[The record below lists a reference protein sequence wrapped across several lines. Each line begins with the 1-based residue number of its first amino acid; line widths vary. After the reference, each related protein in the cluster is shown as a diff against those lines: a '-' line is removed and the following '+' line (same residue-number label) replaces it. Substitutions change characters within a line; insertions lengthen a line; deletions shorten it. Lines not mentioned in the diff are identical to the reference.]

1 LLEDEDNER
10 RLMRLALERSGH
22 AVVEAGDAAAAR
34 AACGTFGAGSAA
46 GFASGFATASALGA
60 GAGLDLLICDI
71 GLPDANGRD
80 FIEWF
85 SGAHPGVPVIA
96 VTGESMAQVEEPIAA
111 AWYGS
116 GRVVGKPFDTA
127 ELTMVV
133 TDLLHDTQRARQAA
147 GD

>member
-1 LLEDEDNER
+1 MACILLLEDEDNER

-34 AACGTFGAGSAA
+34 AACGDSAA
-46 GFASGFATASALGA
+46 WT
-60 GAGLDLLICDI
+60 GAGLDMLICDI

-133 TDLLHDTQRARQAA
+133 TDLLHDARRARQAA